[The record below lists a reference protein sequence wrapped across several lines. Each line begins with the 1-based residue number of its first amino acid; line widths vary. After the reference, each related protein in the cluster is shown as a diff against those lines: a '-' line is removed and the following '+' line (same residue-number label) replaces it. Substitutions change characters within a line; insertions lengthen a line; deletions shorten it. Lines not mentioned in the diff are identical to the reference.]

1 MTKSHLEDVPLDD
14 GSSGVFQRL
23 LPVFKARLIFLV
35 LAPAELDLADG
46 VSAANQIIIADL
58 KYFFKIYKIYS

>member
-46 VSAANQIIIADL
+46 VSAADKIIIADL
-58 KYFFKIYKIYS
+58 MFQ